1 MLIKSIKLFNFQCY
15 YGENDFEF
23 SEGLNLII
31 GDNGAGKSKFY
42 DALYWVLY
50 DETFESSVRVFRPTR
65 DVKGWLI
72 SDKAKFLCE
81 SDEEVKTSVE
91 VTFSNPARSEE
102 YLLKRTYAIT
112 RLDKGEAQ
120 ERKWREPSESQL
132 SMYRKDGYLDARIVK
147 DPEEIKN
154 IIRRILPLDI
164 KPYMWFQGEQ
174 VDGLIDFKN
183 NNTLT
188 DAINVL
194 SDISEFDAFVNISKR
209 AYDSVDT
216 EYRKEQRRVS
226 GDSLKV
232 EELDTERRRLEEQI
246 RRLEKELQEYKE
258 GLTYAQEEQDKLHGQ
273 VDAAERMR
281 DLGKEE
287 KQTAEELQ
295 QVDQEYKA
303 KVQSVNK
310 NLFNRFWAVKGTQ
323 LLVDIYA
330 EKFDEYEKRRM
341 ERKVQQ
347 EQSAEMEKLIVKK
360 LQARLPTNV
369 PEPIYVQR
377 MLDDGK
383 CLVCDRDAPYGS
395 EPWIKIKELLEREPA
410 KIPGRSSESTSQNNF
425 HNEFRQ
431 LYQHGLGM
439 QSRIPSMDGEIHETF
454 ASISRLTQKRKDA
467 QVRLERTK
475 IEIQDLVNV
484 SSISSPKSANVLNAF
499 TGFQNNIIRYKLDIQ
514 TCENGIQKAQTRI
527 GEIDS
532 ELRKMTRGKISPAL
546 TEKVEILADFKK
558 VAASTRARVF
568 NRLIRRL
575 EEEANNHYN
584 SMTAENKAVRGQIRL
599 VKQPNSNYMPKIYDS
614 TGQEMYGTNDSNII
628 LIKLSVIMAIISA
641 KKTSRAAEMYPLISD
656 APMSKFTE
664 NYTVGFCR
672 TASEVY
678 TQSIILSKDFHHNE
692 VLLKR
697 LFAEVQNIGNVYV
710 IEPSVPEDKRNDR
723 NDLETKIRRMPN
735 PPTNHD

>member
-1 MLIKSIKLFNFQCY
+1 MLIKSLKLFNFQCY

-50 DETFESSVRVFRPTR
+50 DETFDSSIRLFRPTR
-65 DVKGWLI
+65 DVKGWLV
-72 SDKAKFLCE
+72 SDKAKFLCVP
-81 SDEEVKTSVE
+81 DEEVKTFVQ
-91 VTFSNPARSEE
+91 VIFSNPDRNEE
-102 YLLKRTYAIT
+102 YILKRAYAIT
-112 RLDKGEAQ
+112 RIDKGESQ
-120 ERKWREPSESQL
+120 EKKWREPSESQL

-147 DPEEIKN
+147 DPEDIKD
-154 IIRRILPLDI
+154 IIKRILPPNI

-188 DAINVL
+188 DAINIL

-209 AYDSVDT
+209 AYESADT
-216 EYRKEQRRVS
+216 EYRKEQRQVS
-226 GDSLKV
+226 GDTQKTESLDNEK
-232 EELDTERRRLEEQI
+232 RRLEDQI
-246 RRLEKELQEYKE
+246 KRLDKELQEYKE
-258 GLTYAQEEQDKLHGQ
+258 GLTYAQDEQDKLHGQ

-281 DLGKEE
+281 DLSKEE
-287 KQTAEELQ
+287 KRVAEELQ
-295 QVDQEYKA
+295 QVDQEYKS

-310 NLFNRFWAVKGTQ
+310 NLFNRFWALKGTQ
-323 LLVDIYA
+323 FLVDIYA
-330 EKFDEYEKRRM
+330 ENFDKYEKRRM

-347 EQSAEMEKLIVKK
+347 EQSAEMEKLMLKK
-360 LQARLPTNV
+360 LQTRLPTNV

-377 MLDDGK
+377 MLNDGK

-395 EPWIKIKELLEREPA
+395 EPWIKIKELLDRESA
-410 KIPGRSSESTSQNNF
+410 KIPEKSYESTLQNNF
-425 HNEFRQ
+425 YNEFRQ

-454 ASISRLTQKRKDA
+454 SSISRLTQRRKDA
-467 QVRLERTK
+467 QKQLERIK
-475 IEIQDLVNV
+475 VEIQDLVNT

-499 TGFQNNIIRYKLDIQ
+499 TGFQNSIIRYKLDIQ
-514 TCENGIQKAQTRI
+514 TSENGIQKAQTRI
-527 GEIDS
+527 SEIDS
-532 ELRKMTRGKISPAL
+532 ELRKMTKDKISPAL
-546 TEKVEILADFKK
+546 IEKVEVLTDFKK
-558 VAASTRARVF
+558 VAASTRERVF
-568 NRLIRRL
+568 NRLISRL

-584 SMTAENKAVRGQIRL
+584 SMTAENKAVRGLIRL
-599 VKQPNSNYMPKIYDS
+599 VKQPNANYMPKIYDS

-641 KKTSRAAEMYPLISD
+641 KKSSRAAEMYPLISD

-678 TQSIILSKDFHHNE
+678 TQSIIMSKDFHYNE
-692 VLLKR
+692 VLLER
-697 LFAEVQNIGNVYV
+697 LFAEVENIGNVYV
-710 IEPSVPEDKRNDR
+710 IESSVPEDKRNDR
-723 NDLETKIRRMPN
+723 NDLETKIRRIPK
-735 PPTNHD
+735 P

>member
-50 DETFESSVRVFRPTR
+50 DETFDSSVRVFRPTR
-65 DVKGWLI
+65 DVKGWLV

-102 YLLKRTYAIT
+102 YLLKRTYTIT

-120 ERKWREPSESQL
+120 ERKWREPSESHL

-147 DPEEIKN
+147 DPEDIKN
-154 IIRRILPLDI
+154 IIRRILPLNI

-209 AYDSVDT
+209 AYDSVDN

-232 EELDTERRRLEEQI
+232 AELDTERRRLEEQI

-258 GLTYAQEEQDKLHGQ
+258 GLTYAQDEQDKLHGQ

-287 KQTAEELQ
+287 KQIAEESQ

-310 NLFNRFWAVKGTQ
+310 NLFNRLWAVKGTQ

-425 HNEFRQ
+425 YNEFRQ

-439 QSRIPSMDGEIHETF
+439 QSRIPSMDAEIHETF
-454 ASISRLTQKRKDA
+454 ASISRLTQRRKDA
-467 QVRLERTK
+467 QARLERTK
-475 IEIQDLVNV
+475 IEIQDLVNA

-499 TGFQNNIIRYKLDIQ
+499 TGFQNSIIRYNLDIQ
-514 TCENGIQKAQTRI
+514 TYENVIQKAQARI
-527 GEIDS
+527 GEIDG

-558 VAASTRARVF
+558 IAASTRERVF
-568 NRLIRRL
+568 NRLIHRL

-599 VKQPNSNYMPKIYDS
+599 VKQPNGNYMPKIYDS

-641 KKTSRAAEMYPLISD
+641 KKTSRTAEMYPLISD

-678 TQSIILSKDFHHNE
+678 TQSIIMSKDFHHNE